1 MAQQKPKSINPVA
14 PIKSQDSP
22 PDAPEQDQNMPKPA
36 QIMLRA
42 VHGFI
47 THPYNHKQF
56 NTDTITPVDEIDDWM
71 DCQIKAEK
79 LAVV

>member
-1 MAQQKPKSINPVA
+1 MKVKAPAPSTTQQADVNL
-14 PIKSQDSP
+14 P
-22 PDAPEQDQNMPKPA
+22 PADEGMSVKAPA

-42 VHGFI
+42 VHGLI

-56 NTDTITPVDEIDDWM
+56 NTDTVTPVDEIDDWM